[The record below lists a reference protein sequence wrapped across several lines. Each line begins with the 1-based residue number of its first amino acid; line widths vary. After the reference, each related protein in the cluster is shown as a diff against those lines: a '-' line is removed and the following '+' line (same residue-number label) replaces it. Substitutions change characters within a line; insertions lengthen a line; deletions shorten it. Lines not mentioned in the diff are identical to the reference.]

1 MVNNSLVAA
10 LGSVG
15 AVDLNATTFTTPELL
30 TSVAATG
37 LFTLL
42 ILRHPRDPV
51 GIHLGAILDPG
62 ALGPGESA

>member
-51 GIHLGAILDPG
+51 GMLRCCGCGCLLAGWPG
-62 ALGPGESA
+62 